1 MFGINHYNSHDF
13 YIVINYKMIIIMNV
27 GVNDLLF
34 KIYLKLDFFQFE
46 IIIVIINISIKI

>member
-1 MFGINHYNSHDF
+1 
-13 YIVINYKMIIIMNV
+13 MIIIMNV

-46 IIIVIINISIKI
+46 IIIVIINISIKILKNNFKT

>member
-13 YIVINYKMIIIMNV
+13 YIFINYKMIIIMNV